1 MKRWTNLALFVLLGL
16 AFATGWLAF
25 FSTAA
30 SRGSLIVHAASGS
43 AIIALTP
50 WKSVIAARAIQ
61 RRRPGWWASLV
72 FTMLVVLSVLAGILH
87 SAGVPIAA
95 GAVTAMEVHICA
107 EPVAVPFVIWFIM
120 LHRFRL

>member
-16 AFATGWLAF
+16 AFVTGWLAF
-25 FSTAA
+25 FSTTA
-30 SRGSLIVHAASGS
+30 SRGSLIVHAASGY

-72 FTMLVVLSVLAGILH
+72 FTMLVVVSVLAGILH
-87 SAGVPIAA
+87 STGVLISA
-95 GAVTAMEVHICA
+95 GAITRMEVHVCGA
-107 EPVAVPFVIWFIM
+107 LGAVPVAA
-120 LHRFRL
+120 LRLLPR